1 MQSNLID
8 LNTILKSKG
17 RDYVSGLL
25 DKFLVVK
32 EKIKGTSLHFRFVNE
47 EIKFYK
53 GSTNK
58 EISIIDRTLQ
68 SIYEKPIDWVFE
80 RAIAMYEYD
89 ISD

>member
-1 MQSNLID
+1 MQANLID
-8 LNTILKSKG
+8 LNTLFESEG
-17 RDYVSGLL
+17 RDYVLGLL

-58 EISIIDRTLQ
+58 EI
-68 SIYEKPIDWVFE
+68 
-80 RAIAMYEYD
+80 
-89 ISD
+89 